1 MNKWQKTITEL
12 LTVYKTSASLAASI
26 NKMLDADNQITGGH
40 INRVL
45 VGTTKRMEHEL
56 GQALLIL
63 HVKSYTSGSESV
75 DSEPSPGR
83 DSMIVEQRDKGKTY
97 TEIGEFFGLSRQRVE
112 QIYKKYRSTEAA
124 NDSN

>member
-1 MNKWQKTITEL
+1 MNKWQKAITEL

-45 VGTTKRMEHEL
+45 VGTTRRMEHEL

-112 QIYKKYRSTEAA
+112 QIYKKYRPTGAA